1 MKWIPSFILLPVAL
15 SGNAISAAFARSLV
29 LTLFLLV
36 FRASPVV
43 AQQYPVQASVQI
55 QPPYS
60 VYLSDYAN
68 DRLAVQLQLRDLS
81 KGELS
86 VRLRWQIQGPGVSLV
101 TTPTFLPESH
111 LLGVGM
117 PLRLDGYALAPY
129 LRPPAL
135 SGGGLGPT
143 WQRQAELP
151 EGFYTFCVQVLD
163 DITGAVISNSAC
175 ASVWLMRHEPPLLNL
190 PEAEAQPTA
199 REPQQLTFQWT
210 PLHRGR
216 PNTQFMTEYDFRLVE
231 IWPAGRNPNEAMRT
245 SVPLYETVTSNTML
259 VYGPGEPPLVPGR
272 SYAWQVRA
280 RSLVNGESLDMFNNQ
295 GYSEV
300 RSFRWGEACAM
311 IDGVVAESLSG
322 GRLQLRWEAAA
333 HSRFTVRYRPQG
345 STTWYAQETFEPEAI
360 LTRLSSNTTYEYQV
374 GGYCGSVAA
383 TLSTLATVQTL
394 DEVVP
399 EYACGLPLPRQ
410 RGTQQRH
417 STTRPARGR
426 PVARR

>member
-1 MKWIPSFILLPVAL
+1 MRSARPSPVAWCLRCFFWFSGPPL
-15 SGNAISAAFARSLV
+15 SW
-29 LTLFLLV
+29 
-36 FRASPVV
+36 P
-43 AQQYPVQASVQI
+43 QQYPVQASVQI

-143 WQRQAELP
+143 WRRQAELP

-190 PEAEAQPTA
+190 PEAAA
-199 REPQQLTFQWT
+199 
-210 PLHRGR
+210 
-216 PNTQFMTEYDFRLVE
+216 
-231 IWPAGRNPNEAMRT
+231 PAYCPR
-245 SVPLYETVTSNTML
+245 
-259 VYGPGEPPLVPGR
+259 
-272 SYAWQVRA
+272 
-280 RSLVNGESLDMFNNQ
+280 
-295 GYSEV
+295 
-300 RSFRWGEACAM
+300 
-311 IDGVVAESLSG
+311 
-322 GRLQLRWEAAA
+322 AAA
-333 HSRFTVRYRPQG
+333 THLSVDAPAPRA
-345 STTWYAQETFEPEAI
+345 AQ
-360 LTRLSSNTTYEYQV
+360 Y
-374 GGYCGSVAA
+374 
-383 TLSTLATVQTL
+383 
-394 DEVVP
+394 
-399 EYACGLPLPRQ
+399 
-410 RGTQQRH
+410 
-417 STTRPARGR
+417 
-426 PVARR
+426 PVHD